1 MISSIVNKQP
11 IHWVAIKDIQHFS
24 IVIVFN
30 QQKYFIQLMPS
41 VKDNQHY
48 RQFLQGRSLQPL
60 PEKRIQS
67 IVKRLSDI
75 VDQSLLASKSYH
87 CDQWGNLS
95 LSNEN
100 IY

>member
-1 MISSIVNKQP
+1 MISSIVNNQS
-11 IHWVAIKDIQHFS
+11 IHWVAVKDIQCFS

-41 VKDNQHY
+41 VKDNQYY
-48 RQFLQGRSLQPL
+48 RWFLQGRSLQPL

-67 IVKRLSDI
+67 IVKRLNDI
-75 VDQSLLASKSYH
+75 AEQTPLASKSYH
-87 CDQWGNLS
+87 CDQWGNLT
-95 LSNEN
+95 LSDEK